1 MDVFSYKAMNAQG
14 QLVRGRIGA
23 ENLADLE
30 RRLGTLGLDLV
41 KYQKLSSVVKFA
53 TGTRVKRR
61 DLIVFFFHLEQM
73 LAAGVPILEA
83 LADLR
88 DSIEEPRLRQIA
100 SGLMDGIE
108 GGKNLSQAMQEY
120 PTVFDGVTCNLVR
133 AGEQTGQVSE
143 VLLRITETLKW
154 DDERAAYTKQ
164 LLLYP
169 SFLAATVL
177 LLVFF
182 IMTYLVP
189 QLVSF
194 IKSFQKELPL
204 STKIL
209 IGFSNAFVNYWYLII
224 GIPLV
229 AIVGLWITV
238 NVNPNV
244 RRTLDLYLLRFPA
257 VGPLWKK
264 LILSRFTS
272 YFAMMYASGITVL
285 ECMKIGESV
294 AGNTAVAQA
303 IQGAGAKIADG
314 EGISAAFAS
323 TGLFPPLVIRMLR
336 VGENTGALE
345 KSLMN
350 VSYFY
355 TRDVK
360 ESIERLQ
367 TMIEPSLTLILGAI
381 MAWVIFSVLGPIYD
395 LITKIKI

>member
-1 MDVFSYKAMNAQG
+1 MRLDHVEVTDIVAEM
-14 QLVRGRIGA
+14 IGIWQH
-23 ENLADLE
+23 NII
-30 RRLGTLGLDLV
+30 RLSDQPKGDT
-41 KYQKLSSVVKFA
+41 A
-53 TGTRVKRR
+53 
-61 DLIVFFFHLEQM
+61 
-73 LAAGVPILEA
+73 
-83 LADLR
+83 
-88 DSIEEPRLRQIA
+88 
-100 SGLMDGIE
+100 
-108 GGKNLSQAMQEY
+108 LSQAMAQY

-154 DDERAAYTKQ
+154 DDERAAYTKK

-169 SFLAATVL
+169 SFVGGTVL
-177 LLVFF
+177 MLVVF

-209 IGFSNAFVNYWYLII
+209 IAFSNAFVHYWYLII
-224 GIPLV
+224 GIPV
-229 AIVGLWITV
+229 AVILGLYIAV
-238 NVNPNV
+238 NVDPKM
-244 RRTLDLYLLRFPA
+244 RRTVDLYLLRFPG

-294 AGNTAVAQA
+294 AGNTAVEQA

-314 EGISAAFAS
+314 EGISVAFAS

-345 KSLMN
+345 KALMN

-360 ESIERLQ
+360 EAIERLQ
-367 TMIEPSLTLILGAI
+367 TMIEPTLTLILGAI

-395 LITKIKI
+395 LITKIKV